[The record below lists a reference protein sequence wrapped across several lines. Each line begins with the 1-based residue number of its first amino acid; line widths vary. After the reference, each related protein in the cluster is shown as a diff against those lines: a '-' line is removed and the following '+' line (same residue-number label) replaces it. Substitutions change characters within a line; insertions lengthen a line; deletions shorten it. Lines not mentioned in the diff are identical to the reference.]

1 MISKEFL
8 IWKTKYLFEM
18 KAFLQKKFVEF
29 EKLSLRERELEMLMI
44 NHLNIIIK
52 ILIWVSEASRQ
63 KRVFFLKTKKPTP
76 ALILGLFWSRKE
88 PYNEEDH
95 NGKVFQQQIPRLT

>member
-1 MISKEFL
+1 
-8 IWKTKYLFEM
+8 M

-52 ILIWVSEASRQ
+52 ILI
-63 KRVFFLKTKKPTP
+63 
-76 ALILGLFWSRKE
+76 
-88 PYNEEDH
+88 
-95 NGKVFQQQIPRLT
+95 